1 VSNNA
6 SLVVKVT
13 DEGVFIQG
21 DPKEAARILTEKAVE
36 HFQKLNLPTIVT
48 VVVNTQTKTPVG
60 ILVLVPI
67 QMTYAD
73 MHKLAQKLQFAATI

>member
-1 VSNNA
+1 VGNS
-6 SLVVKVT
+6 SLIVKVT
-13 DEGVFIQG
+13 KEGVYIQG
-21 DPKEAARILTEKAVE
+21 DPKEAAKILTEKAVE

-48 VVVNTQTKTPVG
+48 IVVNTQTKVPVG

-73 MHKLAQKLQFAATI
+73 MQKLAQKLQFAATI